1 MSVAFKPDVSTLQ
14 IVEVDVSTPQKMG
27 KPSRVIRSYSAEQIP
42 VTRGM
47 NRLSQ
52 KLGVLRQPGKP
63 SRINASCVA
72 KVWCESPF
80 SRYTFATSFFEFQ
93 LHPPNAPLTSTLK
106 SDNGTLLKKCSYIK
120 AKPIDHL
127 ETVIQKNNIVSFF
140 KPKFDRQRFLD
151 VLLKLWL
158 EIH

>member
-14 IVEVDVSTPQKMG
+14 IVEVDVSTSQKMG

-47 NRLSQ
+47 HGLSQ

-106 SDNGTLLKKCSYIK
+106 SDNYQISEFFHCPLNLRLLDINRGGVVILS
-120 AKPIDHL
+120 PI
-127 ETVIQKNNIVSFF
+127 SFIPGLISWRRSF
-140 KPKFDRQRFLD
+140 SIGQHKFD
-151 VLLKLWL
+151 V
-158 EIH
+158 